1 MNATQQRSHSRS
13 RLSGTGVRSAF
24 AAVIVCVICP
34 QAAMCRTPYQ
44 SGDEEMM
51 MFQSAGAIRVME
63 KVRSACQGV
72 MFSLYVKP
80 GDPVSKGQLL
90 GNAELDATKLQ
101 LDLAKHTMEAKANVD
116 AAKGQSDAWT
126 VTREET
132 EEAVRRR
139 KVEESRLDWAVAM
152 ERMYRATYEMQLD
165 AENLQQ
171 IHYDY
176 WKDQYDKRFFRAPVE
191 GVVTDVLVDVGKP
204 VTFGTHLFTISD
216 DSSYILPVSVP
227 AAIADAAVPNET
239 VPVRAADGKSVS
251 NAVVEGVSDDPRA
264 VGHKIIRLLVKAA
277 DFPAA
282 VRVGLKGMKFDV
294 LLPQFARQSHH

>member
-1 MNATQQRSHSRS
+1 
-13 RLSGTGVRSAF
+13 
-24 AAVIVCVICP
+24 
-34 QAAMCRTPYQ
+34 MCGTPYPTR
-44 SGDEEMM
+44 DADMV
-51 MFQSAGAIRVME
+51 MFQSAGATRVME

-72 MFSLYVKP
+72 MFSLSVKP
-80 GDPVSKGQLL
+80 GEAVTKDQLL
-90 GNAELDATKLQ
+90 GHAELDATKLQ

-139 KVEESRLDWAVAM
+139 KAEETRLNWAVAM
-152 ERMYRATYEMQLD
+152 EKMYRATYEMQLD
-165 AENLQQ
+165 AENIQQ

-204 VTFGTHLFTISD
+204 VTFGTHLFTISN
-216 DSSYILPVSVP
+216 DSSYFLPVSVP
-227 AAIADAAVPNET
+227 AAIADATVSNET

-251 NAVVEGVSDDPRA
+251 NAVVDGVSDDPREE
-264 VGHKIIRLLVKAA
+264 GHKIIRLLVKAA
-277 DFPAA
+277 DFPSAMRA
-282 VRVGLKGMKFDV
+282 GLKGMKFDV
-294 LLPQFARQSHH
+294 LLPQLAQESRH